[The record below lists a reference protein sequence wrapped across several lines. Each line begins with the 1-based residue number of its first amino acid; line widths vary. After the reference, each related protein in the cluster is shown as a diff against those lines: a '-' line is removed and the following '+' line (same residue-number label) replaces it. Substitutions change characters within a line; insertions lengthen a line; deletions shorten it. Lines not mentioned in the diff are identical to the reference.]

1 MARATHIAAM
11 AGHTGDGIAGTITGI
26 GTTDLDEALLMRL
39 EVGETPKRGVWRQNA
54 AGIVHQLDRKRTFHC
69 WSVSRRSMK
78 FILMASWD

>member
-54 AGIVHQLDRKRTFHC
+54 AGIVHQLDRKRTFLKRQPGFLNPD
-69 WSVSRRSMK
+69 RRP
-78 FILMASWD
+78 LVGP

>member
-39 EVGETPKRGVWRQNA
+39 EVGEAFFSTSTRLER
-54 AGIVHQLDRKRTFHC
+54 
-69 WSVSRRSMK
+69 
-78 FILMASWD
+78 